1 MVQNSIGSLVLNAGR
16 FPVKLEVTAKSFHVI
31 VSVVRDS
38 SVWSTLETELHSI
51 RHKVTR
57 EYFSENQFS
66 NVTSSLESF

>member
-38 SVWSTLETELHSI
+38 SVWSTLETELALGT
-51 RHKVTR
+51 K
-57 EYFSENQFS
+57 
-66 NVTSSLESF
+66 LL